1 MAAIPV
7 LFSMAEPA
15 RPLNIPDSLD
25 INKAAPSKPR
35 EQLAF
40 FSKLSFA
47 ASLSDGGFGGW
58 GRERPVKQR
67 AIGVSL

>member
-25 INKAAPSKPR
+25 INEAAPSKPR

-40 FSKLSFA
+40 FSKLSLRRHRSCHRA
-47 ASLSDGGFGGW
+47 PSLNI
-58 GRERPVKQR
+58 E
-67 AIGVSL
+67 

>member
-25 INKAAPSKPR
+25 INEAAPSKPR
-35 EQLAF
+35 EQLA
-40 FSKLSFA
+40 
-47 ASLSDGGFGGW
+47 SL
-58 GRERPVKQR
+58 RRHR
-67 AIGVSL
+67 LAIALQAFHDVWTCGAKSS

>member
-25 INKAAPSKPR
+25 MNEAAPSKPR
-35 EQLAF
+35 EQLA
-40 FSKLSFA
+40 SLRRHRSCHPAPSF
-47 ASLSDGGFGGW
+47 
-58 GRERPVKQR
+58 P
-67 AIGVSL
+67 

>member
-25 INKAAPSKPR
+25 INEADN
-35 EQLAF
+35 F
-40 FSKLSFA
+40 FFFWEELECVFGV
-47 ASLSDGGFGGW
+47 DGKI
-58 GRERPVKQR
+58 E
-67 AIGVSL
+67 